1 MDYQPKGEKDM
12 KIVMLVPYFYPH
24 TGGTE
29 KYVRDL
35 STALIQEGHEVT
47 VITNNLPKSKNAPKH
62 ETLPEGIK
70 VIRLDAIDMFNYL
83 PVGIEFNLKM
93 LEGFD
98 IVHVHVPAFSFLRS
112 VAGKIKQ
119 PLVVTYHCDVTVS
132 EKYFGIP
139 VPSWFVP
146 IFEGSSNAYAKTL
159 IPKAEVVYNT
169 TDTYAE
175 TSPVM
180 KDIPHKVIP
189 IGIFANKIDEIQ
201 KKLNLTSDKKNPRQ
215 ILFLGRLAGNKGCD
229 YLVKAMPAVL
239 KQFPD
244 TKLII
249 CGDGEEK
256 AHILDLVTQ
265 FNIGESITFLGTA
278 TFEKLVELYY
288 TSIAYIFPS
297 INRLEAFGIV
307 QLEAMA
313 NYSAV
318 VASDIPGPNAVM
330 EPGKSGLL
338 VPKQDPDALAK
349 AICEILANPDR
360 AKEMGKRGRELVETK
375 YNWKTIVKQVLDVY
389 KEASEKKKACK

>member
-1 MDYQPKGEKDM
+1 M
-12 KIVMLVPYFYPH
+12 KIVMLSPYFFPH

-47 VITNNLPKSKNAPKH
+47 VITNNLPKSKNAAAH

-70 VIRLDAIDMFNYL
+70 VIRLDAVDMFSYL
-83 PVGIEFNLKM
+83 PVSTQFNLRM
-93 LEGFD
+93 LQGFD
-98 IVHVHVPAFSFLRS
+98 IVHAHVPAFSFLRS

-132 EKYFGIP
+132 EKYFGVP
-139 VPSWFVP
+139 VPQWLVP
-146 IFEGSSNAYAKTL
+146 AFEESSNMYARML
-159 IPKAEVVYNT
+159 LPKADAIYNT
-169 TDTYAE
+169 TETYAE

-180 KDIPHKVIP
+180 KNIPHRVIP
-189 IGIFANKIDEIQ
+189 IGIFSDKIDETQ
-201 KKLNLTSDKKNPRQ
+201 KKINMTPDKKNPRQ
-215 ILFLGRLAGNKGCD
+215 LLFLGRLAGNKGCD
-229 YLVKAMPAVL
+229 YLIKAMPKVL
-239 KQFPD
+239 AKFPD

-256 AHILDLVTQ
+256 AHILDMVTQ
-265 FNIGESITFLGTA
+265 FNIGAAITFLGTA

-313 NYSAV
+313 NYTAV

-330 EPGKSGLL
+330 EVGKSGLL
-338 VPKQDPDALAK
+338 VPKQNPDALAD
-349 AICEILANPDR
+349 AICQILADPEK
-360 AKEMGKRGRELVETK
+360 AKAMGKLGRELVETK
-375 YNWKTIVKQVLDVY
+375 YNWKTIVKQVIGIYDEVL
-389 KEASEKKKACK
+389 AKKK

>member
-1 MDYQPKGEKDM
+1 M
-12 KIVMLVPYFYPH
+12 KIVMLSPYFYPH

-35 STALIQEGHEVT
+35 STALIKEGHEVT
-47 VITNNLPKSKNAPKH
+47 VITNNLPKAKNAPAK

-70 VIRLDAIDMFNYL
+70 VIRLDAIDMFSYL
-83 PVGIEFNLKM
+83 PVSTQFNLKM
-93 LEGFD
+93 LEGYD

-132 EKYFGIP
+132 EKYFGVP
-139 VPSWFVP
+139 VPQWLVP
-146 IFEGSSNAYAKTL
+146 LFEGANNLYARML
-159 IPKAEVVYNT
+159 LAKADTVYNT
-169 TDTYAE
+169 TETYAS

-180 KDIPHKVIP
+180 RNVSHRVIP
-189 IGIFANKIDEIQ
+189 IGIFFDKIDEIQ
-201 KKLNLTSDKKNPRQ
+201 KKLNLTPDKKNSRQ

-229 YLVKAMPAVL
+229 YLVKAMPKVL
-239 KQFPD
+239 EKFPD
-244 TKLII
+244 TKLVI

-265 FNIGESITFLGTA
+265 FNIGPSITFLGTA
-278 TFEKLVELYY
+278 TFDKLVELYY

-313 NYSAV
+313 NYTAV
-318 VASDIPGPNAVM
+318 IASDIPGPNAVM
-330 EPGKSGLL
+330 TPFETGIL
-338 VPKQDPDALAK
+338 VPKQDPSSLAK
-349 AICEILANPDR
+349 AIKDILADPKK
-360 AKEMGKRGRELVETK
+360 AIEMGKKGRALVEKK
-375 YNWKTIVKQVLDVY
+375 YDWSVICDQVIDIYNQVLL
-389 KEASEKKKACK
+389 KKKG